1 MTGAATTL
9 RIAHL
14 LHGCT
19 TLGPGRRTVFWV
31 RGCARRCPGCIA
43 TPILHDGPS
52 LVLDTNDAAARILG
66 ATDDEGATFSGGEP
80 FEQADALAAVA
91 GGLQRSGRSVM
102 VYTGFTLE
110 ELRASA
116 SPGAHALL
124 AATDILVDG
133 PFVREEQ
140 RDLLWRGSANQR
152 VHLLTPRYSH
162 LAPDLDAP
170 GVGVEL
176 RLDRESNLFWAGVP
190 SPEFPARLRRAGAE
204 RGILLTGHEG
214 VWA

>member
-1 MTGAATTL
+1 MVL
-9 RIAHL
+9 RIAHM

-19 TLGPGRRTVFWV
+19 TLGPGRRSVLWV

-43 TPILHDGPS
+43 TPILGDGPS
-52 LVLDTNDAAARILG
+52 LVLDAEAVASRVFAAAE
-66 ATDDEGATFSGGEP
+66 DEGATFSGGEP
-80 FEQADALAAVA
+80 FEQAEALAEVA
-91 GGLQRSGRSVM
+91 SLLQARGRTIM

-110 ELRASA
+110 EMKASS
-116 SPGAHALL
+116 SPGFGALL

-133 PFVREEQ
+133 PFVREQQ

-152 VHLLTPRYSH
+152 VHLLTRRYAH
-162 LAPDLDAP
+162 LAPHLDAP

-176 RLDRESNLFWAGVP
+176 RVDRESNLFWAGVP
-190 SPEFPARLRRAGAE
+190 SPDFPSRLRRAVAD

>member
-1 MTGAATTL
+1 MKV
-9 RIAHL
+9 RVAHM

-19 TLGPGRRTVFWV
+19 TLGPGRRTVLWV

-43 TPILHDGPS
+43 APILDDGPS
-52 LVLDTNDAAARILG
+52 LMLEVEDAVARIM
-66 ATDDEGATFSGGEP
+66 ASTDEEGVTFSGGEP
-80 FEQADALAAVA
+80 FEQADVLSEVA
-91 GGLQRSGRSVM
+91 SRIQHAGRSVM
-102 VYTGFTLE
+102 VYTGFTLP
-110 ELRASA
+110 ELRASESRGA
-116 SPGAHALL
+116 SALL

-133 PFVREEQ
+133 PFAREEQ

-152 VHLLTPRYSH
+152 VHLLTARYAH
-162 LAPDLDAP
+162 LAPYLDAP

-176 RLDRESNLFWAGVP
+176 RLDRQSKLFWAGVP
-190 SPEFPARLRRAGAE
+190 SPDFPAQLRQAGSD

>member
-1 MTGAATTL
+1 MPL

-19 TLGPGRRTVFWV
+19 TLGPGRRTVLWV

-43 TPILHDGPS
+43 APILDDGPT
-52 LVLDTNDAAARILG
+52 LLLDADDAAERILAAG
-66 ATDDEGATFSGGEP
+66 DDDGATFSGGEP
-80 FEQADALAAVA
+80 FEQAEVLAKVA
-91 GGLQRSGRSVM
+91 SRLQAAGRSIM
-102 VYTGFTLE
+102 VYTGFTLD
-110 ELRASA
+110 ELRDSA
-116 SPGAHALL
+116 RPGVGALL

-133 PFVREEQ
+133 PYVREQQ

-152 VHLLTPRYSH
+152 VHLLTPRYAH
-162 LAPDLDAP
+162 LAPHLDAP

-190 SPEFPARLRRAGAE
+190 SPDFTSRLRRAVAD

>member
-1 MTGAATTL
+1 MSL
-9 RIAHL
+9 RVAHL
-14 LHGCT
+14 LRGCT
-19 TLGPGRRTVFWV
+19 TLGPGRRTVLWV

-43 TPILHDGPS
+43 TPILDDGPS
-52 LVLDTNDAAARILG
+52 LVLGIGDAVARILE
-66 ATDDEGATFSGGEP
+66 ATDEEGATFSGGEP
-80 FEQADALAAVA
+80 FEQANALAAVA
-91 GGLQRSGRSVM
+91 SHIQRAGRSVM

-116 SPGAHALL
+116 NHGAHALL

-152 VHLLTPRYSH
+152 VHLLTPRYAH
-162 LAPDLDAP
+162 LAPQLDSP

-190 SPEFPARLRRAGAE
+190 NPDFPARLRQAGAD

>member
-1 MTGAATTL
+1 MSL
-9 RIAHL
+9 RVAHI
-14 LHGCT
+14 LHGCA
-19 TLGPGRRTVFWV
+19 TLGPGRRTVLWV

-43 TPILHDGPS
+43 SPILDDGPS
-52 LVLDTNDAAARILG
+52 LLLDAASAIERILNSG
-66 ATDDEGATFSGGEP
+66 DEEGATFSGGEP
-80 FEQADALAAVA
+80 FEQAEALAVVA
-91 GGLQRSGRSVM
+91 TGLQRAGRSVM

-110 ELRASA
+110 ELRASE
-116 SPGAHALL
+116 SPGIRALL

-133 PFVREEQ
+133 PFVREQQ

-152 VHLLTPRYSH
+152 VHLLTPRYAH
-162 LAPDLDAP
+162 LAPVLDAS

-190 SPEFPARLRRAGAE
+190 SPEFPAHLRRAGAD

>member
-1 MTGAATTL
+1 MTSL
-9 RIAHL
+9 RVAHL

-19 TLGPGRRTVFWV
+19 TLGPGRRTVLWV

-43 TPILHDGPS
+43 TPILDDGPS
-52 LVLDTNDAAARILG
+52 LELDTDDAVARVLG
-66 ATDDEGATFSGGEP
+66 SSGEDGATFSGGEP
-80 FEQADALAAVA
+80 FEQAEALAAVA
-91 GGLQRSGRSVM
+91 VRLQDSGRSVM
-102 VYTGFTLE
+102 VYTGFTLQ
-110 ELRASA
+110 ELRS
-116 SPGAHALL
+116 STRPGVDALL
-124 AATDILVDG
+124 GATDILVDG
-133 PFVREEQ
+133 PFLREQQ

-152 VHLLTPRYSH
+152 VHLLTPRYAH
-162 LAPDLDAP
+162 LAPHLDAP

-190 SPEFPARLRRAGAE
+190 SPEFPARLRQAGAD